1 MFDDNL
7 RPIPKK
13 DVDYT
18 ALPLSPTP
26 EEYFLLSRINGN
38 VTVAEI
44 CAISGLS
51 RDATMTALGRLQTAG
66 LIEFPAAA
74 PPQQP
79 APRVARQVPQPQTR
93 PQPAQPARPKPTPKP
108 APVDMSFGA
117 ESAVTGGAKPATP
130 QAAPQA
136 NSAPPSTSASAASAD
151 DRFAGWPVSMA
162 QFDLDA
168 ELMGQSVE
176 IDEDFKKELI
186 YVAGM
191 LGRVDYYQ
199 LLGVSRDAKRKQIR
213 NAYFALSKRYHPD
226 SFYGKEMGGFSALVD
241 EIFNGLNKADQ
252 MLSHKKKRVE
262 YDKTLAP
269 EVSAASASPSYS
281 PPAASSTPSVQPS
294 AGGAESARKREMAFG
309 VLVKRAEKLEASGDY
324 VGAAEEYNKAFAI
337 KKDAAV
343 ALRGANLLMRSG
355 EEHLDEAI
363 AMARA
368 AATAEP
374 DNAKVYLLIGDASEE
389 KGDYDTA
396 REYYEKARGLD
407 PSNKIVARRL
417 KYLDSVTR

>member
-51 RDATMTALGRLQTAG
+51 RDATMTALERLQTAG
-66 LIEFPAAA
+66 LIEFSAAAPAQSPAPRPSRQA
-74 PPQQP
+74 PPQQ
-79 APRVARQVPQPQTR
+79 AHSR
-93 PQPAQPARPKPTPKP
+93 PQPTRPAPAPKP
-108 APVDMSFGA
+108 AAVDMSFGA
-117 ESAVTGGAKPATP
+117 ESAASGGGRPATP
-130 QAAPQA
+130 SPSIAQ
-136 NSAPPSTSASAASAD
+136 APPTTPSPSAAEASSED
-151 DRFAGWPVSMA
+151 ERFAKWPVSMS
-162 QFDLDA
+162 QFTFDA
-168 ELMGQSVE
+168 ALMGQSVE
-176 IDEDFKKELI
+176 IDDDFKKELI

-199 LLGVSRDAKRKQIR
+199 LLGVPRDAKRKQIR
-213 NAYFALSKRYHPD
+213 SAYFALSKRYHPD

-241 EIFNGLNKADQ
+241 EVFNGLNKADQ

-262 YDKTLAP
+262 YDKALGP
-269 EVSAASASPSYS
+269 EARPAAASAS
-281 PPAASSTPSVQPS
+281 PPAASSSPSVQP
-294 AGGAESARKREMAFG
+294 GGVESARKREMAFG

-374 DNAKVYLLIGDASEE
+374 KNAKVYLLIGDASEE
-389 KGDYDTA
+389 KGDYSMA
-396 REYYEKARGLD
+396 RDSYEKARELD
-407 PSNKIVARRL
+407 PANKIVARRL
-417 KYLDSVTR
+417 KYLDSVIR